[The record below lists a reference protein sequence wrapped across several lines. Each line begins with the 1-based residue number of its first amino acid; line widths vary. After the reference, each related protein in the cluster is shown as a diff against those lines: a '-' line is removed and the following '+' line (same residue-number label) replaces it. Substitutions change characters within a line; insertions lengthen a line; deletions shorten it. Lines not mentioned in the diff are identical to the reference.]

1 MSTIATT
8 IATIVRQLHTA
19 IGVFVAREAR
29 PRHIV
34 WLGTRAFAELRP
46 PQRLPALP
54 QPAWALL
61 RHRLAHLAERFQAL
75 FDRWQSNTLPIA
87 RPPRPGRVRR
97 PDPRPTVG
105 LPRAS
110 GWVARRIPEAAP
122 PASFLLSLLQNPDTR
137 TFVQAAP
144 QAARLLRPLC
154 RALGI
159 PQPDWLRLP
168 SRPRASRPAAANP
181 IGPPPPPDQ
190 SPPDQ
195 PTRPP
200 DRPLPSYVRAAAR
213 AWRDP
218 PRLRG
223 KPT

>member
-8 IATIVRQLHTA
+8 IATIVTLLHTA

-34 WLGTRAFAELRP
+34 WLGARAFAELRP

-61 RHRLAHLAERFQAL
+61 RHRLARLAERFQAL
-75 FDRWQSNTLPIA
+75 FARWQSNTLPIA
-87 RPPRPGRVRR
+87 RAPRPGRVRR
-97 PDPRPTVG
+97 PDPRPTVR
-105 LPRAS
+105 LPHGQ

-137 TFVQAAP
+137 TLVQAAP

-159 PQPDWLRLP
+159 PQPDWLALP
-168 SRPRASRPAAANP
+168 HRPRARRPT
-181 IGPPPPPDQ
+181 GEQPPPPQ
-190 SPPDQ
+190 AQ
-195 PTRPP
+195 PSTPE
-200 DRPLPSYVRAAAR
+200 RPLQPYVRAAAR

-218 PRLRG
+218 PRLR
-223 KPT
+223 KKST